1 MRYRGLGSSGLKVSV
16 VGLGGNTF
24 GRTVDADQAAR
35 IVHAALD
42 LGVNFFDTADIYT
55 RGVSEEFYGRA
66 LAGHRN
72 RAILA
77 TKVHGTMGDGP
88 NDRGSS
94 RAHIMDGVHA
104 SLKRLNMDHIDLLQ
118 LHSWDDEAPIEES
131 LGALSDLVHQGKV
144 RYIGCSNFAAW
155 QLVWSLWISDRRNWA
170 SFVSVQPEYSLV
182 VRDAEDELLPACQA
196 FGIGV
201 VPFFPLAGGVLT
213 GKYREGEPAP
223 PGTRGYQSE
232 RFQQRFATPLNLAI
246 VRRLETWAQAHGHT
260 VGELA
265 IAWLLA
271 RPAVSTVITG
281 VTKPEQV
288 QANARAAEWELTQAE
303 AEEVAALASVD
314 GAKPAGAM
322 AARL

>member
-1 MRYRGLGSSGLKVSV
+1 MRYRRLGSSGLKVSV

-35 IVHAALD
+35 IVHTALD
-42 LGVNFFDTADIYT
+42 LGLNFFDTADIYS
-55 RGVSEEFYGRA
+55 RGVSEEYYGRA
-66 LAGHRN
+66 LAGRRN

-94 RAHIMDGVHA
+94 RAHILDGVHA
-104 SLKRLNMDHIDLLQ
+104 SLKRLNMDYIDLLQ

-131 LGALSDLVHQGKV
+131 LGALNDLVRQGKV
-144 RYIGCSNFAAW
+144 RYIGCSNFDAW
-155 QLVWSLWISDRRNWA
+155 QLVWSLWTSDRRNWTP
-170 SFVSVQPEYSLV
+170 FVSVQPEYSLL
-182 VRDAEDELLPACQA
+182 VRDVEKELLPACQT

-201 VPFFPLAGGVLT
+201 IPFFPLAGGVLT
-213 GKYREGEPAP
+213 GKYHEGEPAP
-223 PGTRGYQSE
+223 SGTRGYQSE
-232 RFQQRFATPLNLAI
+232 RFQQRFATPHNLAI
-246 VRRLETWAQAHGHT
+246 VRRLEAWAQACGHT

-265 IAWLLA
+265 IAWLLS

-288 QANARAAEWELTQAE
+288 QANARAAEWELTPGE

-314 GAKPAGAM
+314 EAKPAA
-322 AARL
+322 ATPARL

>member
-271 RPAVSTVITG
+271 RPGVSTVITG

>member
-1 MRYRGLGSSGLKVSV
+1 MRYRRLGNSGLKVSV

-24 GRTVDADQAAR
+24 GRTVDAEGATR
-35 IVHAALD
+35 IVHTALD
-42 LGVNFFDTADIYT
+42 LGVNFFDTADIYS

-66 LAGHRN
+66 LAGR
-72 RAILA
+72 RGQAILA
-77 TKVHGTMGDGP
+77 TKVHGAMGEGP

-104 SLKRLNMDHIDLLQ
+104 SLRRLNMDHIDLLQ
-118 LHSWDDEAPIEES
+118 LHGWDDQAPIEET
-131 LGALSDLVHQGKV
+131 LGALNDLVHRGKV

-155 QLVWSLWISDRRNWA
+155 QLAWSLWTCDRRNWA
-170 SFVSVQPEYSLV
+170 PFVSVQPEYSLLAREV
-182 VRDAEDELLPACQA
+182 EDELLPACQA

-201 VPFFPLAGGVLT
+201 IPYFPLAAGVLT

-223 PGTRGYQSE
+223 AGTRGHQSE
-232 RFQQRFATPLNLAI
+232 RFQQRFATPRSLAI
-246 VRRLETWAQAHGHT
+246 VRRLEAWAKDHGHA

-265 IAWLLA
+265 IAWLAA

-288 QANARAAEWELTQAE
+288 QANVRAADWELTPAE
-303 AEEVAALASVD
+303 AEEVAALAPPERSK
-314 GAKPAGAM
+314 AS
-322 AARL
+322 